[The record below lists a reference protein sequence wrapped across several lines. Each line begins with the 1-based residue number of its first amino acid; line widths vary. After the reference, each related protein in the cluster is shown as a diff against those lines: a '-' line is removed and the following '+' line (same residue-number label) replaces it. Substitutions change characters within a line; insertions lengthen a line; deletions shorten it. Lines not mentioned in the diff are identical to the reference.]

1 MKMKDLALPGKTLE
15 LPQRPKKPRGKGI
28 TAITDVG
35 IPLGELIQILDSY
48 HSLLDMAKLGIGSAY
63 TEPLLREKISCYQ
76 EHGIPV
82 YFGGTL
88 FEKYYSQGKLTD
100 YLHFLDGC
108 GIDCI
113 EISSGTL
120 DIRHQEEVTLI
131 KQLKSNFTVLVE
143 VGKKNNTPS
152 FTDDDWITYT
162 QNGIDAGCH
171 YVVLEGR
178 NTADAGI
185 YNSDGVLDRPLIEK
199 IAKTVDTNHLIFEAP
214 TSKSQSQLINIFGT
228 NVNLGNVFAR
238 DLLLLETQRVG
249 LREETFFIPI
259 K

>member
-1 MKMKDLALPGKTLE
+1 MKDTTLPGKTLN
-15 LPQRPKKPRGKGI
+15 LPPRFQKPRDKGI

-35 IPLGELIQILDSY
+35 IPLGELAQILDSY

-63 TEPLLREKISCYQ
+63 TEPFLKEKILCYQ
-76 EHGIPV
+76 QYGIPV

-100 YLHFLDGC
+100 YVRFLDGC
-108 GIDCI
+108 GIGCI

-120 DIRHQEEVTLI
+120 DIDPQEEFALI
-131 KQLKSNFTVLVE
+131 KQLKSNFTILIE

-152 FTDDDWITYT
+152 FTDDDWIANTV
-162 QNGIDAGCH
+162 NGIEAGCN

-185 YNSDGVLDRPLIEK
+185 YSTEGILDRLLIEK
-199 IAKTVDTNHLIFEAP
+199 IAKTVNTSHLIFEAP
-214 TSKSQSQLINIFGT
+214 TAKSQSQLINIFGS
-228 NVNLGNVFAR
+228 NVNLGNIFAR

-249 LREETFFIPI
+249 LREETFFMPS

>member
-1 MKMKDLALPGKTLE
+1 MKDITLPGKTLK
-15 LPQRPKKPRGKGI
+15 LPPRFEKPRDKGI

-35 IPLGELIQILDSY
+35 IPIGELTHILDSY
-48 HSLLDMAKLGIGSAY
+48 HSLIDMAKLGIGSAY
-63 TEPLLREKISCYQ
+63 TEPFLKEKILCYQ
-76 EHGIPV
+76 QHEIPV

-100 YLHFLDGC
+100 YLRFLDGC
-108 GIDCI
+108 GIGCI

-120 DIRHQEEVTLI
+120 DIKPQEELALI
-131 KQLKSNFTVLVE
+131 KQLKSNFIVLVE
-143 VGKKNNTPS
+143 VGKKNHTLS
-152 FTDDDWITYT
+152 FTDEDWIVNTV
-162 QNGIDAGCH
+162 NGIEAGCN

-185 YNSDGVLDRPLIEK
+185 YSKDGILDRPLIEK
-199 IAKTVDTNHLIFEAP
+199 ITNTVDTNQLIFEAP
-214 TSKSQSQLINIFGT
+214 TAKSQSQLINLFGS
-228 NVNLGNVFAR
+228 NVNLGNIFAR

-249 LREETFFIPI
+249 LREETFFMPS